1 MSKTIYK
8 ILEETNPSYM
18 EYIIVKYEYTYRDSI
33 LVKTDTIIQFKN
45 P

>member
-1 MSKTIYK
+1 MKYQKKLIHP
-8 ILEETNPSYM
+8 IWM
-18 EYIIVKYEYTYRDSI
+18 YIIVKYEYTYRDSI